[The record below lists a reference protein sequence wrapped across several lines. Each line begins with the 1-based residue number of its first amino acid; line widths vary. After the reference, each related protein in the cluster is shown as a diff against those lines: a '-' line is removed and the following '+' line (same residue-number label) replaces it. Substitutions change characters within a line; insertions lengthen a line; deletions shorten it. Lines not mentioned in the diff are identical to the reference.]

1 MKIIIYLISVF
12 FAMFGSGCQ
21 SNENNLSIK
30 TTDTD
35 TIYKFSASFGE
46 GKVAQLQAYL
56 STALNSKVS
65 FDHEGNQNI
74 RLNDKDHFSLKST
87 AGSISINFD
96 KMINS
101 PAGYTKLKT
110 LAAGIQNKLREDK

>member
-1 MKIIIYLISVF
+1 
-12 FAMFGSGCQ
+12 MFGSGCQ
-21 SNENNLSIK
+21 RNENNLSIK

-56 STALNSKVS
+56 NTALNSKVS
-65 FDHEGNQNI
+65 FDHGRNQNI
-74 RLNDKDHFSLKST
+74 KLNNKDHFILKST

-96 KMINS
+96 KKINS
-101 PAGYTKLKT
+101 Q
-110 LAAGIQNKLREDK
+110 LAIRN